1 MILCF
6 GPGSQRVSRSSKK
19 VPWESSWLTPRL
31 KALVL
36 KPEQDK
42 AKGGQICIPILDVG
56 DLKLREAR

>member
-6 GPGSQRVSRSSKK
+6 GPGSQRVSISSKK